1 MEELSNFL
9 VNKPMYILIVSS
21 VYFLVWIVLRFFK
34 SSMIHHPN
42 AILVPAVFAL
52 IYAGWEWLVT
62 VKTPEANIRVDLLLI
77 WPLQA
82 ILTLWA
88 ISSMILLR
96 LSFRAYSLNP
106 YAPT

>member
-9 VNKPMYILIVSS
+9 VNKPMHILIVSS

-34 SSMIHHPN
+34 SRMIQHPN

-52 IYAGWEWLVT
+52 IYAGWEWLVIT
-62 VKTPEANIRVDLLLI
+62 ETPGANIRFDLLLI

-82 ILTLWA
+82 ILSIWA
-88 ISSMILLR
+88 LIKT
-96 LSFRAYSLNP
+96 FRQ
-106 YAPT
+106 